1 MYLALVS
8 ALFMV
13 GTAFA
18 KNDYC
23 KPLEIGQSFTV
34 NHSDNKSKTKVE
46 QKYTLKRESED
57 VYEAYLNLDFK
68 IKGELKK
75 IPGFKQQFE
84 AKVDGCFDRY
94 EQKLTDELG
103 RTIKLKRFRSDL
115 HSDIIKPQ
123 SVSIDVQNT
132 VERSHSRSYFYN
144 VGCST
149 IIHEAL
155 HLMGLADEYE
165 ESWMSLNKNPILKI
179 FKPFTDLNEK
189 GPAFD
194 CRALGPQ
201 DSVMSNHYYMDYN
214 DQVFFS
220 GQANVILYPNCQQ
233 RNDDYFTCSELA
245 YRTSKQNG
253 SAKGCGEVRD
263 ICKTQDWVLAEESP
277 LRRNIELSSQNLSGR
292 SSFGMK
298 EFPSSGLGENN
309 GSSGQ

>member
-1 MYLALVS
+1 MYLALIS
-8 ALFMV
+8 ALLIV
-13 GTAFA
+13 APAFA
-18 KNDYC
+18 KNDFC

-34 NHSDNKSKTKVE
+34 NHSNGKSKTKVE

-57 VYEAYLNLDFK
+57 TYEAFLNMDFK
-68 IKGELKK
+68 IKGDLKK
-75 IPGFKQQFE
+75 DPEFKQQFE
-84 AKVDGCFDRY
+84 AKVDRCFERY
-94 EQKLTDELG
+94 EHKLTDELG

-115 HSDIIKPQ
+115 HSDIPVPKA
-123 SVSIDVQNT
+123 VSIDVQNT

-149 IIHEAL
+149 IVHEAL

-165 ESWMSLNKNPILKI
+165 ENWMSLNKHPILKI

-194 CRALGPQ
+194 CRALGPEE
-201 DSVMSNHYYMDYN
+201 SVMSNHFYMDYY

-263 ICKTQDWVLAEESP
+263 VCKTQEWILAEESP
-277 LRRNIELSSQNLSGR
+277 LRTNKELAHQNLSGR
-292 SSFGMK
+292 SIFGSK
-298 EFPSSGLGENN
+298 ESQSVSLGENN
-309 GSSGQ
+309 SSSGQ